1 MIQFMPFTYLS
12 ETLVDRLTAA
22 LGPLAIWQPTA
33 AMVPAHLRARVEQGR
48 LHVRL
53 PAEVDPIQLD
63 QAVQAFNQWA
73 DLHQGKLGDLTAV
86 FRAGQGP
93 AVWTREADAHQIR
106 DQIRRRGDTASPEVN
121 SALFQAALFLC
132 LANAYD
138 QQQDALTRELGSVR
152 HLEEQFGHILGEP
165 DDRDTSL
172 GPAVS
177 PSGEEKGADRG
188 LFMTERRLHSWALLA
203 ETQIDPDRVYITT
216 SGAVW
221 AHLLELF
228 PDALPVFEN
237 QSGPVDPEARSM
249 ASFSS
254 DELAA
259 TLTALTLSEDPRAV
273 AMQLCGAGNVGESDD
288 AMALRV
294 LVGCSSRALFARILG
309 KAHDDGNRAS
319 AVQPAPNTVI
329 GYLRV

>member
-22 LGPLAIWQPTA
+22 LGPLAVWQPLA
-33 AMVPAHLRARVEQGR
+33 AMVPAHLRAMVEQGR

-53 PAEVDPIQLD
+53 PAEVDPVQLD

-73 DLHQGKLGDLTAV
+73 DLHQGKRGDLTAV
-86 FRAGQGP
+86 FRAGQVP
-93 AVWTREADAHQIR
+93 AVWSREADAHQIR

-132 LANAYD
+132 LAHAYD

-152 HLEEQFGHILGEP
+152 RLEEQFGHILGEP

-177 PSGEEKGADRG
+177 PSGEENGADRG
-188 LFMTERRLHSWALLA
+188 LFMPERRLHSWARLA
-203 ETQIDPDRVYITT
+203 ETQIDPDRVYVTT

-228 PDALPVFEN
+228 PDALPVFDDG
-237 QSGPVDPEARSM
+237 SGPVNPEARSM

-254 DELAA
+254 DERVA
-259 TLTALTLSEDPRAV
+259 TLTALTRAEDPRTV
-273 AMQLCGAGNVGESDD
+273 AMERCGAGKVGEGDV
-288 AMALRV
+288 ALTLRV
-294 LVGCSSRALFARILG
+294 LVGCSPPRLFARILEE
-309 KAHDDGNRAS
+309 AHVDGGREQ
-319 AVQPAPNTVI
+319 AVRHAPNTVI
-329 GYLRV
+329 GYLRI

>member
-22 LGPLAIWQPTA
+22 LGPLAVWQPLA
-33 AMVPAHLRARVEQGR
+33 VMVPAHLRARVEQGR

-53 PAEVDPIQLD
+53 PAEVDPVQLS
-63 QAVQAFNQWA
+63 QAVQAFRQWA

-86 FRAGQGP
+86 SRSGHGP
-93 AVWTREADAHQIR
+93 AVWSQEADAHQIR
-106 DQIRRRGDTASPEVN
+106 DQIRRRSDTVSSEANPE
-121 SALFQAALFLC
+121 LFQAALFLC
-132 LANAYD
+132 LAHTYD

-152 HLEEQFGHILGEP
+152 HLEEQFGRILGET

-177 PSGEEKGADRG
+177 PAAEEKGADRG
-188 LFMTERRLHSWALLA
+188 LFMTERRMHSWARVA
-203 ETQIDPDRVYITT
+203 KTQTDPDRVYITT

-221 AHLLELF
+221 AQLMELF
-228 PDALPVFEN
+228 PDALPVLDDR
-237 QSGPVDPEARSM
+237 SGPVDPAARSK

-259 TLTALTLSEDPRAV
+259 TLTALTLAEDPRTA
-273 AMQLCGAGNVGESDD
+273 AKERRGAGTVGEGNV
-288 AMALRV
+288 ALTLRA
-294 LVGCSSRALFARILG
+294 LVGCSPQELFSRILEED
-309 KAHDDGNRAS
+309 HVDGGSRS
-319 AVQPAPNTVI
+319 VVRHAPNTVI
-329 GYLRV
+329 GYLRA